1 MRNGLNIPR
10 PHHPSRFYIPTRSL
24 SSVVIFDNK
33 MKLAKLGY
41 FEGIYRGAASG
52 IMKNERPCAGAHF
65 FFWPELLLLFVNYS
79 RDSAVS
85 SACKGIF
92 FQNVS

>member
-1 MRNGLNIPR
+1 VRVRSLFKSYREEKTQLQASQIHFFIANLLLMRNGLNIPR

-41 FEGIYRGAASG
+41 FEGI
-52 IMKNERPCAGAHF
+52 EVP
-65 FFWPELLLLFVNYS
+65 LL
-79 RDSAVS
+79 
-85 SACKGIF
+85 G
-92 FQNVS
+92 